1 MMRTSPLPQS
11 KVAEA
16 ERKVSAI
23 LADLEESTHSEVK
36 DIALEDVVDTDAA
49 SGQPAVHQSVDITV
63 QPRAQRKW
71 LTK

>member
-1 MMRTSPLPQS
+1 MMRISPLPQS
-11 KVAEA
+11 EVDEA

-23 LADLEESTHSEVK
+23 LADLEEATHSEVK
-36 DIALEDVVDTDAA
+36 DIDLEDVVKTDTA
-49 SGQPAVHQSVDITV
+49 SGQPAMHQSVDITI

>member
-23 LADLEESTHSEVK
+23 LADLEETTHSEVK
-36 DIALEDVVDTDAA
+36 DIALEDVVETDAA
-49 SGQPAVHQSVDITV
+49 SGQPVVHQSVDITV

>member
-1 MMRTSPLPQS
+1 MMRISPLPQS
-11 KVAEA
+11 EVDEA

-23 LADLEESTHSEVK
+23 LADLEEATHSEVK
-36 DIALEDVVDTDAA
+36 DIDLEDVVETDTA
-49 SGQPAVHQSVDITV
+49 SGQPAVHQSVDITI